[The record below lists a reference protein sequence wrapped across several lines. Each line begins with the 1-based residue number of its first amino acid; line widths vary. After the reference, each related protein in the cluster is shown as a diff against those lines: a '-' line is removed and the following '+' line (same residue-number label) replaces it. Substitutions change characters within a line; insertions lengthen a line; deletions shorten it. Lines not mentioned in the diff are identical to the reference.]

1 MAEASTT
8 VRPEATAAPAR
19 PDVKPARHEK
29 FWGIVIGVAVI
40 YVATVLLL
48 PNTPNVFGGYS
59 TRQLGYLL
67 GVFCIAGLE
76 SGLSGFGF
84 SGVAAAALALIP
96 PILGTPLLQSL
107 STANQSVSVGQLRKD
122 MPRTWK
128 DFWAGPGFYI
138 VGGLAGT
145 PIGVW
150 LLTHLPAKQ
159 LMLMFGSMLVAYA
172 LYSLFKP
179 TALQIKGGG
188 SPVAGMIVGFLGG
201 CLGGFTAFPGAAV
214 VVWSNLRNLPKEKN
228 RAIVQPYI
236 IVGQVY
242 SLSLLAWLHPEVFTA
257 QYWYLLALLIPA
269 VIPGTLTGLAI
280 YRRISDI
287 NFKRITFFCL
297 GLSGTV
303 LLLKVLLK

>member
-1 MAEASTT
+1 MAEASTA
-8 VRPEATAAPAR
+8 VIGSEAR
-19 PDVKPARHEK
+19 PAGHKT
-29 FWGIVIGVAVI
+29 FWTVVIAVAVAI
-40 YVATVLLL
+40 VTIVLLL
-48 PNTPNVFGGYS
+48 PNNPNVFGGYS
-59 TRQLGYLL
+59 TRQLAYLL
-67 GVFCIAGLE
+67 SVFYIAGLE

-107 STANQSVSVGQLRKD
+107 STANQSVSIGQLKKD
-122 MPRTWK
+122 MPKSWK
-128 DFWAGPGFYI
+128 EFWAGPGFYI

-150 LLTHLPAKQ
+150 LLTHLPAQQ
-159 LMLMFGSMLVAYA
+159 LMLMFGSLLVLYS

-179 TALQIKGGG
+179 TAFQIHGGG
-188 SPVAGMIVGFLGG
+188 GPVAGMIVGFLGG

-214 VVWSNLRNLPKEKN
+214 VVWSNLRNLPKAQN

-236 IVGQVY
+236 LVGQIY
-242 SLSLLAWLHPEVFTA
+242 SLSLLAWLHPTVFSG
-257 QYWYLLALLIPA
+257 QYWTLLAILIPA

-297 GLSGTV
+297 GLSGAV
-303 LLLKVLLK
+303 LLLKVLVK